1 VTDVKGKDSHTK
13 DAVEKFKFEVAEELG
28 VIEQSDC
35 TDCRR
40 NAVKQQR
47 PPHHRHVK
55 RGK

>member
-1 VTDVKGKDSHTK
+1 VKGKDSHTK